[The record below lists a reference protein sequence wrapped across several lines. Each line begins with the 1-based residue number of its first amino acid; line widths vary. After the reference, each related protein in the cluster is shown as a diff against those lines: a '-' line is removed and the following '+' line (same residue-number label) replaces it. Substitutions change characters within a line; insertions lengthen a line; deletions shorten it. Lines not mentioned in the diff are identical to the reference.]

1 MVEECAGY
9 WACVFCL
16 ILQAFTYFF
25 FFTFYKKLL
34 LDLKEIVA
42 AFGQLWLSVMAAVS
56 GKGNPSLLRSESN
69 TSLRVLG

>member
-1 MVEECAGY
+1 M
-9 WACVFCL
+9 CVLFNSL
-16 ILQAFTYFF
+16 SFYLFF

-34 LDLKEIVA
+34 LDLKEIIA

-69 TSLRVLG
+69 TYLQVLG